1 MQCKFCSLYLQYVF
15 SIKKNTYKIKNL
27 LIQDMYLYVYVI
39 LTDIRDIKATDVLG
53 YFLKDEYDKCQKE
66 CCQESKFF
74 NKIFSYCG
82 SVCLW

>member
-1 MQCKFCSLYLQYVF
+1 
-15 SIKKNTYKIKNL
+15 
-27 LIQDMYLYVYVI
+27 MYLYMYVI

-82 SVCLW
+82 SVCLL